1 MKIVYSSNCNIY
13 RFFLVIFMSVSII
26 TFRKHLLVHS
36 KYVNLILSLSV
47 HMIGGLMMI
56 L

>member
-1 MKIVYSSNCNIY
+1 MKIQIVIY
-13 RFFLVIFMSVSII
+13 THFYLLIFMSVSII

-36 KYVNLILSLSV
+36 KYVNLILTLSV
-47 HMIGGLMMI
+47 RMIGNLMMI